1 MPALLLALHCFSRKL
16 SMIDEDDDED
26 EGAEVDE
33 EVSLSYVAD
42 VLAMPVDMLLG
53 QFAEAG
59 MMLSGP
65 EAPVTMAMKERL
77 LDHLKRPRIIN

>member
-1 MPALLLALHCFSRKL
+1 MLDE
-16 SMIDEDDDED
+16 DEDDDS
-26 EGAEVDE
+26 EGDE
-33 EVSLSYVAD
+33 EVSVSYMAD

-53 QFAEAG
+53 RFAEAG

-77 LDHLKRPRIIN
+77 LDYLKRPRIIN

>member
-1 MPALLLALHCFSRKL
+1 ML
-16 SMIDEDDDED
+16 DED
-26 EGAEVDE
+26 EDEDSEGDE
-33 EVSLSYVAD
+33 EVSVSYMAD

-53 QFAEAG
+53 RFAEAG

-77 LDHLKRPRIIN
+77 LDYLKRPRIIN